1 MTTLDPGRAL
11 ESLAVALGLT
21 SSLFAV
27 RGIRRWLRLEA
38 ERKPRRQAA
47 ALEILRAHRGR
58 AIGSYELSRLVEN
71 CVGGMMGAGTWLSLM
86 DELCARGEVRKVR
99 RPRGPEQPGWFGYEA
114 VL

>member
-11 ESLAVALGLT
+11 ESLAVAL
-21 SSLFAV
+21 
-27 RGIRRWLRLEA
+27 
-38 ERKPRRQAA
+38 
-47 ALEILRAHRGR
+47 
-58 AIGSYELSRLVEN
+58 GSYELSRLVEN